1 MDVARI
7 MNAAK
12 ATESKGNTV
21 AGHSAGSIK
30 E

>member
-1 MDVARI
+1 MDVGRI
-7 MNAAK
+7 MSAVKAA
-12 ATESKGNTV
+12 ESKGNTV